1 MGKATK
7 NLEEEETVFLSMTP
21 AHTHHTHIYTPL
33 PKKYR
38 KIPGASRQHTHQEPG
53 TPEAALGPAAW
64 LGHE

>member
-7 NLEEEETVFLSMTP
+7 NLEEEETAFLSMTP
-21 AHTHHTHIYTPL
+21 PTHTPHTHIHTIA
-33 PKKYR
+33 KKYR

-64 LGHE
+64 LGQ